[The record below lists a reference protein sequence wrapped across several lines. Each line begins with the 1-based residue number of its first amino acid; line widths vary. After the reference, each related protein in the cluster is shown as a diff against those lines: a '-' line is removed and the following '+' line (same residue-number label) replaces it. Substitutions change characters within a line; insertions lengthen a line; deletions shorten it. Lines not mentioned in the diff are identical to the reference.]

1 MTAKKKR
8 SRDPEFMRKIA
19 AKGGKNRSESPNAFY
34 PFRDVPGLAKKAGST
49 KGYTFKRRKD
59 DDGTK

>member
-19 AKGGKNRSESPNAFY
+19 SKGGRKRSESEKAFY

-49 KGYTFKRRKD
+49 KGYTFKRKKGE
-59 DDGTK
+59 DGTS